1 MCINK
6 RLLEGYNL
14 TGYSTI
20 NHCDAESDDYGYG
33 MPLDIQ
39 YFCLDFEMMLKFF

>member
-1 MCINK
+1 MCVNK

-20 NHCDAESDDYGYG
+20 NHCDAESDDYGFG
-33 MPLDIQ
+33 MFAFGYSILHIVVQ
-39 YFCLDFEMMLKFF
+39 NF